1 MASIPPKFTDLRL
14 EQSLVTARSVIPVQN
29 DDWILHS
36 GIKTL
41 DQIFQSSKSGD
52 LIEWGIPPGLN
63 GRLIPL
69 QFLKKDIPASVWI
82 YHHQNLSVFAS
93 SWISHGVNLDRLFFI
108 GSDHPVKQLRPL
120 FLDDCFQRIIIDSP
134 RLFSTGDM
142 AFVSHQARKKGVIV
156 FLIRRYFLSAK
167 RGNPY
172 ASLRLNAW
180 QNSHEDFVIQTIKA
194 HATRRHIIRRHEFL
208 FDERLY
214 DE

>member
-14 EQSLVTARSVIPVQN
+14 EQSLVTARCLPAQN
-29 DDWILHS
+29 NDQALHS

-41 DQIFQSSKSGD
+41 DRIFQSSKSGD

-63 GRLIPL
+63 GRLMPL
-69 QFLKKDIPASVWI
+69 QFLKGDIPASVWI
-82 YHHQNLSVFAS
+82 YHHLNLSVFAS
-93 SWISHGVNLDRLFFI
+93 SWISHGANLDRLFFI

-134 RLFSTGDM
+134 RHFSTGDM
-142 AFVSHQARKKGVIV
+142 AFVNHQARKKGVIV

-180 QNSHEDFVIQTIKA
+180 QNSNQDFVIQTIKA
-194 HATRRHIIRRHEFL
+194 DVTRRHIIRQNELIPDEMF
-208 FDERLY
+208 FD
-214 DE
+214 D